1 MRLLSAFGHIGRLAP
16 QQVWDGVVGR
26 AVHGERLTM
35 GVIEL
40 DPDSMVPEHRHEN
53 EQLGMVLAGSL
64 RFRVADETRELGP
77 GDTWSIPADVPH
89 EVETGPDGAVVLD
102 VFAPVRED
110 WKTLERVE
118 RPSRWP

>member
-1 MRLLSAFGHIGRLAP
+1 MRLLSAFGHIGKLAP
-16 QQVWDGVVGR
+16 QQVWDGVVSR

-40 DPDSMVPEHRHEN
+40 DPDSVVPEHRHAN

-89 EVETGPDGAVVLD
+89 DVETGPDGAVVLD

-110 WKTLERVE
+110 WKTLDRVE